1 MFESDLANPMPE
13 IDVLAFATPSARCK
27 EDITSTKEIT
37 IKEEGRPSR
46 AGSPMGL
53 GIDPWYCL

>member
-1 MFESDLANPMPE
+1 MFESDLANPMPD
-13 IDVLAFATPSARCK
+13 IDVLAFAKPSARCTK
-27 EDITSTKEIT
+27 DITSTTEIT
-37 IKEEGRPSR
+37 IREEGRPSW

>member
-1 MFESDLANPMPE
+1 MFASDLANPMPE
-13 IDVLAFATPSARCK
+13 FNALASAMPSAQC
-27 EDITSTKEIT
+27 KEIT
-37 IKEEGRPSR
+37 IREEGRPSW